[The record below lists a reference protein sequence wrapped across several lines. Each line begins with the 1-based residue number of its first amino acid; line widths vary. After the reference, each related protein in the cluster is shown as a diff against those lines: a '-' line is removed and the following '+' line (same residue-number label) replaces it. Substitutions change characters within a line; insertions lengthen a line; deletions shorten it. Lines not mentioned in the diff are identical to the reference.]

1 MESPER
7 FIELTWEGI
16 KNKYQYAGGRD
27 EAAAAAMASKL
38 LWGYDDPQKAIK
50 ILEYTKDIICGVR
63 EMS

>member
-38 LWGYDDPQKAIK
+38 LWGYDDPQKGYQNTGIYK
-50 ILEYTKDIICGVR
+50 GI
-63 EMS
+63 